1 MVDLLRKYGA
11 KMSMS
16 PRVFFIPLFALM
28 IGIALAV
35 SPSDLFAKKKMT
47 TPDDFSIF
55 LHSAG
60 RLPGSPE
67 YAIRIAPDGHGMNYE
82 KPEGLDK
89 KEMVLVSEFD
99 LDATAMKKI
108 YDVIKKEK
116 FFDLKQEYRDPNIM
130 DGDFAEMEI
139 TADGKKHRVTTINI
153 KVDAFDNIVREI
165 NTLTPKNASIYYN
178 ALLVDDYKRV
188 ER

>member
-1 MVDLLRKYGA
+1 
-11 KMSMS
+11 MSMS
-16 PRVFFIPLFALM
+16 PRVFLISLFALM
-28 IGIALAV
+28 IGIALAA
-35 SPSDLFAKKKMT
+35 SPSDLLAKKNMP

-67 YAIRIAPDGHGMNYE
+67 YAIRIGPDGHGKNYE
-82 KPEGLDK
+82 KPEGMG
-89 KEMVLVSEFD
+89 KELVLVSEFD

-139 TADGKKHRVTTINI
+139 TADGKKHRVTTVNI

-165 NTLTPKNASIYYN
+165 NTHTPQKASIYYN

>member
-1 MVDLLRKYGA
+1 MA
-11 KMSMS
+11 
-16 PRVFFIPLFALM
+16 PRVFLISLFALM

-35 SPSDLFAKKKMT
+35 LPSDLLAKKNMP

-67 YAIRIAPDGHGMNYE
+67 YAIRIGPDGHGKNYE
-82 KPEGLDK
+82 KPEGMG
-89 KEMVLVSEFD
+89 KELVLVSEFD

-108 YDVIKKEK
+108 YETIKKQR
-116 FFDLKQEYRDPNIM
+116 FFDLKPEYVDPNIM
-130 DGDFAEMEI
+130 EMEI
-139 TADGKKHRVTTINI
+139 TADGKKHRVTTVNI

-165 NTLTPKNASIYYN
+165 NTYIPKKASIYYN
-178 ALLVDDYKRV
+178 ALIVDDYKRV